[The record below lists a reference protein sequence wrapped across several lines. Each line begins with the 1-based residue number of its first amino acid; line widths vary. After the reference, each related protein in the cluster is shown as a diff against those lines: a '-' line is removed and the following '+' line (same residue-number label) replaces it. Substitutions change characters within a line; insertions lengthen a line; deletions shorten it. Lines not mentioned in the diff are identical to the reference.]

1 MSVKT
6 VKKAARL
13 HLAALSPQLPTA
25 YEGFP
30 FEVPSSGLYQRTQFV
45 VQTPDDPV
53 IGDKYYRERLEFQ
66 IFVVGPAGVG
76 TTEVDTRAELIRTHF
91 YKGFTTTVDGMRIYV
106 LRTPQIAGTS
116 VVQDKV
122 IIPVLIDLVGEV
134 YN

>member
-45 VQTPDDPV
+45 VQPPDDPV

-76 TTEVDTRAELIRTHF
+76 TTEVDTRAELLRTHF
-91 YKGFTTTVDGMRIYV
+91 YKGFTMVVDNMRIYV
-106 LRTPQIAGTS
+106 LRTPQISGTS